1 MRLVTCPGR
10 TTPTIAIVGMLFLS
24 ACGGDDAD
32 STQSTATTVAS
43 VAVSSSTAP
52 PQPATSAAGTTVA
65 ADAGAGDNGAGS
77 RTGTV
82 TFVDDGTTRTF
93 DLDECFTSDS
103 DPGRFASGVASE
115 GAMSVHGTDSE
126 GWELNLSVMPD
137 ADGTAVNFS
146 FLTDGVDADYQLGD
160 LTYSVDGNTVTAS
173 ANSDI
178 YQTLSETESIPLTFD
193 VTC

>member
-1 MRLVTCPGR
+1 MAAAPG
-10 TTPTIAIVGMLFLS
+10 T
-24 ACGGDDAD
+24 
-32 STQSTATTVAS
+32 
-43 VAVSSSTAP
+43 
-52 PQPATSAAGTTVA
+52 
-65 ADAGAGDNGAGS
+65 AGAGDGGAGS

-93 DLDECFTSDS
+93 DLDECFTSDT
-103 DPGRFASGVASE
+103 DPGRFASGVAPE
-115 GAMSVHGTDSE
+115 GAMSVHGTDSD

-173 ANSDI
+173 ATSDI